1 MSAPSGDNDRTC
13 RSSGIKAQ
21 ACAGGDGQ
29 RREYINRA
37 DGGAGQRGQNA
48 GQNTEDKDHDKRI
61 DVGSQHICHGG
72 TYQVCKTGVA
82 QRVGHADDACGHEDN
97 GCADCVTDFFEVH
110 HADHQKHSHRQACD
124 RIARIS
130 DGALE
135 NHADDGDDEYHIS
148 HLLLLLGK
156 GGCGVPLCQRI
167 IGCCSNG
174 MVRQELVLN
183 QAVQQ
188 EAHGK
193 GEVHYGEF
201 GHGYIGEN
209 ACAV

>member
-72 TYQVCKTGVA
+72 TYQVCKAGVA

-193 GEVHYGEF
+193 EEVHYGEF